1 LTDCVYNKNSQAVSK
16 KKEEEMKRILVLFLV
31 LMVASSVYAFE
42 AGTKN
47 VGGFIEWQSVK
58 ANKDADGTTYFT
70 IFPMIG
76 YFFMDNI
83 CADILLEY
91 SSWDDK
97 DLEEKGTDFGLGIGG
112 RYFYNNIYGGAGFLM
127 ESLKTENDADF
138 EASGNYLYFL
148 AGYLYPIADNVYVD
162 IGFDYFMG
170 MGEYGGDWEGTDNEE
185 SGFGFGAGLD
195 IFFK

>member
-1 LTDCVYNKNSQAVSK
+1 
-16 KKEEEMKRILVLFLV
+16 MKRVVIFILAFL
-31 LMVASSVYAFE
+31 VASSVLAFE

-47 VGGFIEWQSVK
+47 VGGFIEWQSIK
-58 ANKDADGTTYFT
+58 HDKDCDGVTYFT
-70 IFPMIG
+70 IFPMVG

-97 DLEEKGTDFGLGIGG
+97 DWEVKGSDFGLGIGG
-112 RYFYNNIYGGAGFLM
+112 RYFFNNIYGGAGFLM
-127 ESLKTENDADF
+127 ESAKTENGTDY
-138 EASGNYLYFL
+138 EISGNYLYFL
-148 AGYLYPIADNVYVD
+148 AGYLYPIAENVYVD

-170 MGEYGGDWEGTDNEE
+170 MGEYGGDGEGSDNEQ